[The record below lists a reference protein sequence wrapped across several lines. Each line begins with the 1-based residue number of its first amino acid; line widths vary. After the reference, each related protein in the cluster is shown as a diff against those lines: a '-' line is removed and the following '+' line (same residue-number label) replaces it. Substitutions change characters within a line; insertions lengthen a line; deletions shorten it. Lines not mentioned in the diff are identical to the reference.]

1 MKNIIIL
8 IPLFNDWK
16 SLNILLQKIEKK
28 FKDKY
33 IIEVLI
39 VNDCSTEKC
48 VLSKFTKIKKI
59 NVLNLKKNV
68 GSQKAIYLGLNH
80 ILKKKNKRIIV
91 VMDADGEDD
100 HSKIN
105 ILIDRVEKNF
115 EKIVFAKRTKR
126 LEPFFLKTINHI
138 RLIITY
144 LLTGKYLNIGNFSAF
159 HSNNLKNATM
169 KKNLSLAYCSGMLKN
184 FDKISFVGLEKKKRF
199 RDISRVNSIFLIKHS
214 FNIISVFYREVFF
227 RSLILSFLI
236 SFVLFQNIINFYII
250 SVVLV
255 LNICLFANCVLNES
269 FDFKKVIKNVA
280 RLK

>member
-100 HSKIN
+100 HSKIDT
-105 ILIDRVEKNF
+105 LIDKVEKNF

-126 LEPFFLKTINHI
+126 LEPFF
-138 RLIITY
+138 
-144 LLTGKYLNIGNFSAF
+144 
-159 HSNNLKNATM
+159 KN
-169 KKNLSLAYCSGMLKN
+169 Y
-184 FDKISFVGLEKKKRF
+184 
-199 RDISRVNSIFLIKHS
+199 
-214 FNIISVFYREVFF
+214 
-227 RSLILSFLI
+227 
-236 SFVLFQNIINFYII
+236 
-250 SVVLV
+250 
-255 LNICLFANCVLNES
+255 
-269 FDFKKVIKNVA
+269 
-280 RLK
+280 

>member
-16 SLNILLQKIEKK
+16 SLNILLQRIEKK

-33 IIEVLI
+33 VIEVLI

-48 VLSKFTKIKKI
+48 ELSKFTKIKKI

-80 ILKKKNKRIIV
+80 IFKKKNKRIIV

-105 ILIDRVEKNF
+105 TLIDKVEKNF

-126 LEPFFLKTINHI
+126 LEPFFLKTINQI

-159 HSNNLKNATM
+159 HSNNLNNATM

-236 SFVLFQNIINFYII
+236 SFVFFQSIINFYII
-250 SVVLV
+250 FAVLV
-255 LNICLFANCVLNES
+255 LNIFLFANYVLNES
-269 FDFKKVIKNVA
+269 FDFKKVFKNVA

>member
-80 ILKKKNKRIIV
+80 ILKK
-91 VMDADGEDD
+91 
-100 HSKIN
+100 
-105 ILIDRVEKNF
+105 RVQ
-115 EKIVFAKRTKR
+115 VF
-126 LEPFFLKTINHI
+126 
-138 RLIITY
+138 
-144 LLTGKYLNIGNFSAF
+144 
-159 HSNNLKNATM
+159 
-169 KKNLSLAYCSGMLKN
+169 
-184 FDKISFVGLEKKKRF
+184 
-199 RDISRVNSIFLIKHS
+199 
-214 FNIISVFYREVFF
+214 
-227 RSLILSFLI
+227 
-236 SFVLFQNIINFYII
+236 
-250 SVVLV
+250 
-255 LNICLFANCVLNES
+255 
-269 FDFKKVIKNVA
+269 
-280 RLK
+280 

>member
-80 ILKKKNKRIIV
+80 ILKKNKRIIV

-100 HSKIN
+100 HSKIDT
-105 ILIDRVEKNF
+105 LIDKVEKNF

-126 LEPFFLKTINHI
+126 LEPFFLKTINQI

-236 SFVLFQNIINFYII
+236 SFVFFQNIINFYII

>member
-1 MKNIIIL
+1 
-8 IPLFNDWK
+8 
-16 SLNILLQKIEKK
+16 
-28 FKDKY
+28 
-33 IIEVLI
+33 
-39 VNDCSTEKC
+39 
-48 VLSKFTKIKKI
+48 
-59 NVLNLKKNV
+59 
-68 GSQKAIYLGLNH
+68 
-80 ILKKKNKRIIV
+80 
-91 VMDADGEDD
+91 MDADGEDD

-105 ILIDRVEKNF
+105 TLIDKVEKNF
-115 EKIVFAKRTKR
+115 EQIVFAKRTKR
-126 LEPFFLKTINHI
+126 LEPFFLKTINQI

-159 HSNNLKNATM
+159 HSNNLKNSTM

-214 FNIISVFYREVFF
+214 FNIISVFYKEVFF

-236 SFVLFQNIINFYII
+236 SFVFFQNIINFYII
-250 SVVLV
+250 SVVSV
-255 LNICLFANCVLNES
+255 LNICLFANYVLNES

>member
-126 LEPFFLKTINHI
+126 LEPFFLKTINQI

>member
-1 MKNIIIL
+1 M
-8 IPLFNDWK
+8 
-16 SLNILLQKIEKK
+16 
-28 FKDKY
+28 
-33 IIEVLI
+33 
-39 VNDCSTEKC
+39 
-48 VLSKFTKIKKI
+48 LSKFTKIKKI

-105 ILIDRVEKNF
+105 TLIDKVEKNF

-126 LEPFFLKTINHI
+126 LEPFFLKTINQI

-236 SFVLFQNIINFYII
+236 SFVFFQNIINFYII

>member
-100 HSKIN
+100 HSKIDT
-105 ILIDRVEKNF
+105 LIDKVEKNF

-227 RSLILSFLI
+227 RSLILYFLI
-236 SFVLFQNIINFYII
+236 SFVFFQNIINF
-250 SVVLV
+250 
-255 LNICLFANCVLNES
+255 
-269 FDFKKVIKNVA
+269 
-280 RLK
+280 